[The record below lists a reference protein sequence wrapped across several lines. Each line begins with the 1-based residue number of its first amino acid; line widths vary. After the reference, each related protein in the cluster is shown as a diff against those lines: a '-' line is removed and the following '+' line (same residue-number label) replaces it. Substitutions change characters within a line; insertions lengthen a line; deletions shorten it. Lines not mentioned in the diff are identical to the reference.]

1 MSSQLRKRKASWRL
15 WLRAQN
21 MSRETIRTYL
31 AAVEQFICF
40 LESPPDALDADVAA
54 LLKETPVADAPDI
67 EPLHVQ
73 AFIAWVLE
81 NNKDST
87 ANNRYRG
94 LQQWFRWMTSER
106 DIGMTVSP
114 LVNMKPPTIPEQPID
129 VISIENLKKLLKTC
143 KPLNKGKSQ
152 EFVARR
158 DEAIIRLF
166 CDTGMRRSEMAGLLL
181 PSEIDGEPVPHID
194 MEDQQAWILRKGRK
208 MRAVP
213 FTSRTAVALDRYL
226 RLREGDMRN
235 RDLPHLW
242 LQEKGKGNL
251 THWGIGQMIDRKC
264 DAAGIPHVHP
274 HQLRHTWAHQFRV
287 LGGSEGDLKRL
298 GGWKSRQ
305 MLDRY
310 GGSAAD
316 ERAKEGHKKYSLGNI
331 L

>member
-1 MSSQLRKRKASWRL
+1 MSSQLRARMASWRL
-15 WLRAQN
+15 WLRAHN
-21 MSRETIRTYL
+21 KSPETIRTYL
-31 AAVEQFICF
+31 AAVRHFVNF
-40 LESPPDALDADVAA
+40 LESPPDTLDADVAA
-54 LLKETPVADAPDI
+54 LLKEHPATDAQDIHPV
-67 EPLHVQ
+67 HVQ

-81 NNKDST
+81 NNKDAT

-106 DIGMTVSP
+106 DIGMTISP
-114 LVNMKPPTIPEQPID
+114 MVNMTPPTIPDQPINVVPID
-129 VISIENLKKLLKTC
+129 DIKKLLKTC
-143 KPLNKGKSQ
+143 NPRNNGKSQ
-152 EFVARR
+152 EFIARR

-181 PSEIDGEPVPHID
+181 PPSIDDEPVPHID
-194 MEDQQAWILRKGRK
+194 MEDQEAWILRKGRK

-213 FTSRTAVALDRYL
+213 FGPRTAVALDRYL
-226 RLREGDMRN
+226 RLRDGDMRN

-251 THWGIGQMIDRKC
+251 THWGIGQMINRRC
-264 DAAGIPHVHP
+264 DAAEIPHVHP
-274 HQLRHTWAHQFRV
+274 HQLRHTWAHQFR
-287 LGGSEGDLKRL
+287 LRGGSEGDLKRL

-310 GGSAAD
+310 GESAAD
-316 ERAKEGHKKYSLGNI
+316 ERAKKAHRRYAMGDL